1 MISLIAA
8 VSTNRVIGNE
18 QELPWKLPADLS
30 HFKRLT
36 MNHHLIMGRRTFES
50 IGTRPLPNREIIVLT
65 RQKQA
70 RYRRVRLA
78 SSLSEAEQ
86 LASKDAEVFIAGG
99 STVYEEALAI
109 ADRLYLTWVH
119 AEVEGDRFFPKLEPR
134 AWSVTKKKHR
144 LQDDKNRYD
153 MTFLQIEPAR
163 SGGRLGPEE
172 LPADWLESI

>member
-50 IGTRPLPNREIIVLT
+50 IGKRPLPNREIIVLT

-78 SSLSEAEQ
+78 SSLLEASA
-86 LASKDAEVFIAGG
+86 LVSKGAEAFIAGG
-99 STVYEEALAI
+99 SAVYEEGLAI

-119 AEVEGDRFFPKLEPR
+119 AEVEGDRFFPKLVPR
-134 AWSVTKKKHR
+134 AWSIRKREHR
-144 LQDDKNRYD
+144 PRDDKNRYA

-163 SGGRLGPEE
+163 AGSGLGPEE
-172 LPADWLESI
+172 LPAAWLE